1 MRALAEI
8 FRGRAARCSFSI
20 ILAVGVCAFTAP
32 PVLAESG
39 AGDSESPVDTG
50 PDLTSKV
57 VDATLLRPLGLL
69 STVAGAGFFVA
80 SLPITIAAEQV
91 GTAREVL
98 VETPYENTFER
109 PLGRI

>member
-1 MRALAEI
+1 MRRMREMTKRRAVRCFLAATLAAGLSVSAGNSALAEDA
-8 FRGRAARCSFSI
+8 RAE
-20 ILAVGVCAFTAP
+20 P
-32 PVLAESG
+32 G
-39 AGDSESPVDTG
+39 ATG
-50 PDLTSKV
+50 PDLTAKI

-69 STVAGAGFFVA
+69 STVAGAGFFVV